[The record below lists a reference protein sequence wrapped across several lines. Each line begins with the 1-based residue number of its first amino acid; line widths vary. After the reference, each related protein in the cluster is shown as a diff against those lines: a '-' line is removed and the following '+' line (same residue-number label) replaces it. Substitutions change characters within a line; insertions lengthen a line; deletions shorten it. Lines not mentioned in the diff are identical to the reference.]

1 MMHSSHLIENGAHQ
15 YMNNLLHQCHDN
27 RVNIYLYFLNISI
40 FLIFTLVVCG
50 ILYYCYS
57 YKRNPLEEQLMI
69 KKEQDYILSKI
80 RFYKD
85 HQRTINSKVGLSGLP
100 TLDPRDAL

>member
-1 MMHSSHLIENGAHQ
+1 MSSHLIENGAYH

-27 RVNIYLYFLNISI
+27 RVNIYLYVLNISI
-40 FLIFTLVVCG
+40 FLIFTLVTCG

-57 YKRNPLEEQLMI
+57 YKRNPYEEQMRLQ
-69 KKEQDYILSKI
+69 KEQEYILQKI

-85 HQRTINSKVGLSGLP
+85 HQRTINSKATLTGLP
-100 TLDPRDAL
+100 VIDPRPVI